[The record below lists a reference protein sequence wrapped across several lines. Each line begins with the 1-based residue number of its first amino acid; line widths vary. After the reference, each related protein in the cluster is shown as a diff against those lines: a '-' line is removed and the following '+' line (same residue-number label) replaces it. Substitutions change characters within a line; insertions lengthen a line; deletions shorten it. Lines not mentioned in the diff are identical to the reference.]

1 MDELLPAV
9 AGAPNLGGHN
19 RSGES
24 MKAVKAKQKQLQQMQ
39 PPAMDPAT
47 SGALQRRAGAGGNV
61 AQVPQADSMRNTLM
75 GVHEAAWEQAPI
87 LVRVRHCFAVRAC
100 HHLHMAES
108 RAVFEAGLAL
118 ELLEA
123 IWHKPPLP
131 QPLDR
136 VSEAA

>member
-47 SGALQRRAGAGGNV
+47 SGALQRRAGAGAGGNV
-61 AQVPQADSMRNTLM
+61 AQMPQSDSMRNMM
-75 GVHEAAWEQAPI
+75 GVHEAVWEQAPI
-87 LVRVRHCFAVRAC
+87 LVRVVHCSAMHTCRFP
-100 HHLHMAES
+100 S
-108 RAVFEAGLAL
+108 AL
-118 ELLEA
+118 PVE
-123 IWHKPPLP
+123 
-131 QPLDR
+131 
-136 VSEAA
+136 VCC